1 MSIIIKDS
9 AYVVAVII
17 DVNMQYRNVGDLG
30 RDVPESFKVI
40 WQLLK
45 GTSKYDKT
53 EEETVVLE

>member
-1 MSIIIKDS
+1 MWEIW
-9 AYVVAVII
+9 
-17 DVNMQYRNVGDLG
+17 G

-40 WQLLK
+40 WQLCEE